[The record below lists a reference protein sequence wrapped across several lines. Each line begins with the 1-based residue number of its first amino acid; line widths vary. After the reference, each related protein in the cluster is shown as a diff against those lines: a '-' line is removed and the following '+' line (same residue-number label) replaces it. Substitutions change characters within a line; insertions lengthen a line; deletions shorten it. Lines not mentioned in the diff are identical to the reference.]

1 MNEEIEEEFKVDEV
15 AEEPGSTQDLQEILE
30 GLEESKE
37 RRSSNQWE
45 GDR

>member
-1 MNEEIEEEFKVDEV
+1 MNEEIEVEFKVDVV
-15 AEEPGSTQDLQEILE
+15 AEDAGSSQDLQEILE